1 MQHEIYLAGGCF
13 WGLEMFLSLL
23 PGVQAT
29 ECSYVNGYTDTPR
42 YEDVCRGDT
51 GYAEAVRVRFDDEI
65 LPLPKLLEL
74 FYSVIDPT
82 SVHRQGGDIGSQY
95 RTGVYYLS
103 DADRPVIETSLRR
116 LQAQYERPVQVECEP
131 TRRMVRAEAY
141 HQKYL
146 EKTRTDTA
154 ISGRSTCG
162 AQRRCDMKPVKKSR
176 EELRRTL
183 TPLQFDVTQNSATE
197 PPFQNEYHDHYE
209 RGIYVDV
216 TTREPLFASSDKF
229 DAGCGW
235 PSFTRPIRKDAVDER
250 EDRSYFMRRT
260 EVRSRL
266 GGAHLGHVFNAMVRR
281 RAGGLRYCINSAALR
296 FVPLSKMEEA
306 G

>member
-116 LQAQYERPVQVECEP
+116 LQAQYERPVQIECEP
-131 TRRMVRAEAY
+131 ARRMVRAEAY

-146 EKTRTDTA
+146 EKNPHGYCH
-154 ISGRSTCG
+154 IGP
-162 AQRRCDMKPVKKSR
+162 Q
-176 EELRRTL
+176 
-183 TPLQFDVTQNSATE
+183 
-197 PPFQNEYHDHYE
+197 H
-209 RGIYVDV
+209 
-216 TTREPLFASSDKF
+216 
-229 DAGCGW
+229 
-235 PSFTRPIRKDAVDER
+235 
-250 EDRSYFMRRT
+250 MRRAK
-260 EVRSRL
+260 E
-266 GGAHLGHVFNAMVRR
+266 M
-281 RAGGLRYCINSAALR
+281 RYETCKKK
-296 FVPLSKMEEA
+296 P
-306 G
+306 